1 MEDSGSVPMDEL
13 QGEIFKMVQ
22 EDMGKKQLKAKD
34 ITNAMIQKYGEARC
48 SKESCK
54 EAIRGLIDSGKL
66 VYGYFGGSSSIQV
79 PHKEGAEPDK

>member
-1 MEDSGSVPMDEL
+1 MADLSVVPMDEL
-13 QGEIFKMVQ
+13 QNEIFKMVQ

-34 ITNAMIQKYGEARC
+34 ITNAMIQKFGEEKC
-48 SKESCK
+48 SKEACK
-54 EAIRGLIDSGKL
+54 EAIRTLIDSGKL

>member
-1 MEDSGSVPMDEL
+1 MVDLGAVPMDEL
-13 QGEIFKMVQ
+13 QNEIFKMVQ

-34 ITNAMIQKYGEARC
+34 ITSAMIQKFGEARC
-48 SKESCK
+48 TKEACK
-54 EAIRGLIDSGKL
+54 EAIRTLIDSGKL

>member
-1 MEDSGSVPMDEL
+1 
-13 QGEIFKMVQ
+13 MVQ

-48 SKESCK
+48 SKEACK
-54 EAIRGLIDSGKL
+54 EAIRVLIDSGRL

-79 PHKEGAEPDK
+79 PHKEGAEPEK